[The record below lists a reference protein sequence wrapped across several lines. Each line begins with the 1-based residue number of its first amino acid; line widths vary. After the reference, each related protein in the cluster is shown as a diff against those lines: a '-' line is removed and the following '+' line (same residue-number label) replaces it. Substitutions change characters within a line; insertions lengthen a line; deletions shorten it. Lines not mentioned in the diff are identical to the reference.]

1 MTKKDM
7 IELTN
12 NISGIADDTL
22 KLAKDLIDS
31 GLIYNF
37 EGLYPDH
44 QGFIKFYKDLNE
56 SIVVTVQNKLYKVE
70 SIERVEPVYCYTL
83 DDVRDALR

>member
-1 MTKKDM
+1 MTKKEMLDV
-7 IELTN
+7 TN
-12 NISGIADDTL
+12 NICGIEDDTL
-22 KLAKDLIDS
+22 KLAKDLIES

-44 QGFIKFYKDLNE
+44 QGFIRFYKDLNE
-56 SIVVTVQNKLYKVE
+56 SIVITVQNKLYKVD

-83 DDVRDALR
+83 DNVREALR